1 MLSNNRSASFVF
13 YHGIYLFFFAAFLRS
28 LNVINCDL
36 SYCYTILHFRRIVLL
51 GRIKGKL
58 QRLRFGRRCD
68 FLLG

>member
-1 MLSNNRSASFVF
+1 LRFV
-13 YHGIYLFFFAAFLRS
+13 G
-28 LNVINCDL
+28 
-36 SYCYTILHFRRIVLL
+36 YTILHFRRIVLL